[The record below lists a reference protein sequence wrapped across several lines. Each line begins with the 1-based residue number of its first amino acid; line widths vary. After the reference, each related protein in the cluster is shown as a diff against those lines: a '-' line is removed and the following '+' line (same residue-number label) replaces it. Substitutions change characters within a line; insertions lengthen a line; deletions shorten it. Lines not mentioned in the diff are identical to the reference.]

1 MKIERIETNK
11 IKVTLSALDLV
22 DMNVTVTSLTPAS
35 PILTGF
41 LHEVMEQVIEETGFN
56 PYDGQVM
63 VEATP
68 EEDGIVLIVT
78 KLSEEKPKKKKIK
91 NVKVTTHRKETYTTY
106 KFSGFSDLISLF
118 NASSPTVFKNASLY
132 EYLGDFYMVAP
143 KDLIKNIAEFTEN
156 TTNSALSETFLT
168 EHGKLH
174 AKAETLVSM
183 AEGVK
188 KL

>member
-1 MKIERIETNK
+1 MKIERIQTNR

-22 DMNVTVTSLTPAS
+22 DMNVSVKSLTPAS

-41 LHEVMEQVIEETGFN
+41 LHEVMEKVIEETGFN

-78 KLSEEKPKKKKIK
+78 KLSEEKPKKQQIRG
-91 NVKVTTHRKETYTTY
+91 VKVKSHRKPTLTTY
-106 KFSGFSDLISLF
+106 KFSAFSDLLSLF
-118 NASSPTVFKNASLY
+118 KASTPAVFKNSALY
-132 EYLGDFYMVAP
+132 EYMGDFYIIAP
-143 KDLIKNIAEFTEN
+143 KDSIKYISEFTDSKAN
-156 TTNSALSETFLT
+156 TCLSETFLC

-174 AKAETLVSM
+174 AKGENLVSM
-183 AEGVK
+183 AKGVK